1 MYHCGRFFFTFS
13 DHSLTGQKKKNFFV
27 HIQFVTGPNFLFVS
41 FIHFNIY
48 EAMFLFIHLVRKKC
62 VLYSSCDSA
71 QVSIIPILGKS
82 LFKIRNLMKQ
92 DNKISKH
99 IKNTFTCL
107 RTPCSESQ
115 KNNVTG
121 LEFSLLKIV
130 SVMQGNGSYENHR
143 GMNDDFCDFVQNR
156 YVYNALNFMETF

>member
-1 MYHCGRFFFTFS
+1 
-13 DHSLTGQKKKNFFV
+13 
-27 HIQFVTGPNFLFVS
+27 
-41 FIHFNIY
+41 
-48 EAMFLFIHLVRKKC
+48 
-62 VLYSSCDSA
+62 
-71 QVSIIPILGKS
+71 
-82 LFKIRNLMKQ
+82 MKQ

-130 SVMQGNGSYENHR
+130 SVIQGDGSYENHR
-143 GMNDDFCDFVQNR
+143 GMNDDFRDFVQTR